1 MRAFATVVL
10 LAACGPK
17 HAVEPLTFD
26 EDLGAETAATPTEAP
41 PAERPV
47 APQGKGLRT
56 GTIQR
61 AALVKILD
69 AGPGEFLRHMEVAP
83 KHQGE
88 RFLGW
93 QLVQILDQQNP
104 LVDVD
109 LVPGDVLLALNGVSI
124 SRPDQ
129 LQTVWD
135 GLRTANRVHAD
146 LWRGDAKL
154 SLEFVVEP
162 AL

>member
-1 MRAFATVVL
+1 MRAFAMVVL

-17 HAVEPLTFD
+17 HAEEPLTFD
-26 EDLGAETAATPTEAP
+26 EDLGAETTATPTEAP

-47 APQGKGLRT
+47 APPGKGLRS

-61 AALVKILD
+61 AALVKVLD

-109 LVPGDVLLALNGVSI
+109 LVPGDVLLAVNGVSI

-135 GLRTANRVHAD
+135 ALRTANRVQAD
-146 LWRGDAKL
+146 LWRGDTKL
-154 SLEFVVEP
+154 SLEFAVEP